1 MEDDL
6 TVLEMRR
13 EQEKPLPFMSS
24 GELLYLRT
32 KVMRVTQARLC
43 EQLISPSTGAPVS
56 TSIFS
61 LWEKGRRA
69 IPLWVARRTREIAE
83 AIKSYDDRRMNAEGK
98 EAQA

>member
-6 TVLEMRR
+6 TITEMRR
-13 EQEKPLPFMSS
+13 AEEKGLPFMTA
-24 GELLYLRT
+24 GELLCLRT

-43 EQLISPSTGAPVS
+43 EQLISPSTGRPIS

-69 IPLWVARRTREIAE
+69 IPLWAARRTREIGE
-83 AIKSYDDRRMNAEGK
+83 AAKSHDEKRLNAEG
-98 EAQA
+98 

>member
-6 TVLEMRR
+6 TITEMRR
-13 EQEKPLPFMSS
+13 AEEKDLPFMTA

-43 EQLISPSTGAPVS
+43 EQLISPSTGQPVS

-69 IPLWVARRTREIAE
+69 IPLWVARRTREIGE
-83 AIKSYDDRRMNAEGK
+83 AAKNHDERDRVRSFW
-98 EAQA
+98 